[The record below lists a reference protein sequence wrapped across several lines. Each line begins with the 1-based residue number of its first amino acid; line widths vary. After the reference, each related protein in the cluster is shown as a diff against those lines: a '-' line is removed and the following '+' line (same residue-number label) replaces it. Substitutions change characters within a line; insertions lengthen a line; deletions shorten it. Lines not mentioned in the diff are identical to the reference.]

1 MLYLVDEPMA
11 DIAFRTA
18 AGDDDARIVL
28 LQDGVLL
35 DPDDHP
41 LLGRVPT
48 YAVARDVAVR
58 GVDLPADVEPI
69 DYDTVVELTLE
80 REVRSFV

>member
-1 MLYLVDEPMA
+1 MLYLVDKPMA

-35 DPDDHP
+35 DPDLD
-41 LLGRVPT
+41 VPT
-48 YAVARDVAVR
+48 YAVAKDVDVR
-58 GVDLPADVEPI
+58 GVELPPDIERVS
-69 DYDTVVELTLE
+69 YDTVVEMTVE
-80 REVRSFV
+80 QEVKSFV